1 MAGTVSTLL
10 DQQAAPD
17 FNDPLGLLKACH
29 QRMLGFCDLLENI
42 IEHIKEHGVDADVKK
57 SAQKVHR
64 YFSSAAVFHHM
75 DEEQDLFPLLIGS
88 SLKLATIIHGLK
100 QEHIAINETWGKL
113 VPVLARPASIEKTP
127 EFNQWVA
134 EFCTAYRQHIK
145 TEEEDFLSIAQHM
158 LSSEQLQQLGKSM
171 KERREQ
177 LR

>member
-1 MAGTVSTLL
+1 MAATVSDLL
-10 DQQAAPD
+10 SPEPAPD

-29 QRMLGFCDLLENI
+29 QRMSGFCDLLEKI
-42 IEHIKEHGVDADVKK
+42 IEHVKEHGIDADVKQ

-100 QEHIAINETWGKL
+100 QDHININETWKKL
-113 VPVLARPASIEKTP
+113 APVLARPASIAETP

-134 EFCTAYRQHIK
+134 EFCAAYRQHIK

-158 LSSEQLQQLGKSM
+158 LSSEQLQQIGKSM

-177 LR
+177 FG